1 MKIVQLCIITT
12 FIILIS
18 SCNKVNLK
26 KETNQS
32 EKKLS
37 LGDQS
42 IFKVSKATDSIV
54 IDGKMDEASWNK
66 TESRTFNYIYKVEKP
81 SDEQKTTFRMLWDET
96 NLYLF
101 YQFEDKYLT
110 ARETKRD
117 GKPFFDDC
125 AEIFIIPVPDSLD
138 THFGFELNLYKAA
151 NDFIYFNNYYKGKK
165 IALKTFNPEF
175 ITEVTYNGTIND
187 NSDEDQGWTMEV
199 EIPIAVFGFLG
210 EFEPVQL
217 GNRWAFLAIRQ
228 DRNDIEGERRVTSTI
243 FPIYDIKKDVHQ
255 PNRFGLMEFVD

>member
-1 MKIVQLCIITT
+1 MITT
-12 FIILIS
+12 LIILTY
-18 SCNKVNLK
+18 SCHKAKPK
-26 KETNQS
+26 KLTDQS
-32 EKKLS
+32 EKELS
-37 LGDQS
+37 IGEQS

-66 TESRTFNYIYKVEKP
+66 TESRTFNYIYKVENP
-81 SDEQKTTFRMLWDET
+81 SDKQKSTLRMLWDET

-138 THFGFELNLYKAA
+138 THFGFELNINKAV
-151 NDFIYFNNYYKGKK
+151 NDFLYFNNYYKGNN
-165 IALKTFNPEF
+165 IALKTFNPDF
-175 ITEVTYNGTIND
+175 RAEVTYNGTIND
-187 NSDEDQGWTMEV
+187 NSDEDQGWTMEI
-199 EIPIAVFGFLG
+199 EIPISVFGFLG
-210 EFEPVQL
+210 EFEPVQK
-217 GNRWAFLAIRQ
+217 GSKWAFLAIRQ
-228 DRNDIEGERRVTSTI
+228 DRNDMDGERRVTSTI